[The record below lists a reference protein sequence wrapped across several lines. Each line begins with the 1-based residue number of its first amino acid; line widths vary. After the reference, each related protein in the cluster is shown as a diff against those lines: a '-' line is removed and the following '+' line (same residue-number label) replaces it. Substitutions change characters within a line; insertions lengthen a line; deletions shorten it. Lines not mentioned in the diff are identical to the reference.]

1 MIQVKNSVQ
10 LNAMKEAGR
19 ITGET
24 LLVAR
29 ELVRPG
35 ISTKQL
41 DDAIRAYIEKCGAK
55 PSFLGY
61 HGFPGSACIS
71 INDEVIHGIPS
82 AKRFLQ
88 EGDIVKIDVGAFIN
102 GHHGDSART
111 IPVGKVSDD
120 AMRLIETTRNSF
132 FCGVAALKVGNRIG
146 DVGYAIQSCVEKE
159 GFSVVRKYIG
169 HGIGR
174 DLHESPDVPN
184 YGTAGRGVRMMQD
197 AGVEVVVGVMEDACK
212 ALNKRF
218 FCLQEKKRPYVILK
232 WAQTADGYIDLRRN
246 EASTPLVISTPLL
259 KQLVHQQR
267 AENMAIMV
275 GTRTVLLD
283 NPRLLTTH
291 WSGRNPV
298 RVTLD
303 RHGVLPTDSRIFSDE
318 SETITYRENSDWQ
331 FILNDLAQRNI
342 HSILVEGG
350 AALLNTILESG
361 VYDEVHVEVA
371 KDVIIGS
378 GVKAPDY
385 VFKTKPQVVDG
396 HLVYVEKHLQEYMN
410 N

>member
-1 MIQVKNSVQ
+1 MSGDYTLQRYKKKCIYARKSDFSVKLLHEWKKSSTFADKMKHKMTDELYIARCLQ
-10 LNAMKEAGR
+10 LAQL
-19 ITGET
+19 GEYY
-24 LLVAR
+24 VA
-29 ELVRPG
+29 PN
-35 ISTKQL
+35 
-41 DDAIRAYIEKCGAK
+41 
-55 PSFLGY
+55 PM
-61 HGFPGSACIS
+61 
-71 INDEVIHGIPS
+71 
-82 AKRFLQ
+82 
-88 EGDIVKIDVGAFIN
+88 VGAVLVSQVEDRIIGEGWHEQYGGPHAEPN
-102 GHHGDSART
+102 CLRKAEEAHPEGIDYKQCTLYVSLEPCSHY
-111 IPVGKVSDD
+111 GKTPPC
-120 AMRLIETTRNSF
+120 AELI
-132 FCGVAALKVGNRIG
+132 I
-146 DVGYAIQSCVEKE
+146 
-159 GFSVVRKYIG
+159 RK
-169 HGIGR
+169 GIGR
-174 DLHESPDVPN
+174 VVVGCLDPN
-184 YGTAGRGVRMMQD
+184 PQVAGRGVRMMQE
-197 AGVEVVVGVMEDACK
+197 AGIEVVVGVMKDACK

-232 WAQTADGYIDLRRN
+232 WAQTADGYIDVRR
-246 EASTPLVISTPLL
+246 ESGKPLVISTPLM

-303 RHGVLPTDSRIFSDE
+303 RHGVLPAESRIFSDE
-318 SETITYRENSDWQ
+318 SETIVYKENTDWQ
-331 FILNDLAQRNI
+331 FVLNDLAQRNI
-342 HSILVEGG
+342 HSLLVEGG

-396 HLVYVEKHLQEYMN
+396 HFIYLDTR
-410 N
+410 